1 MKSVISI
8 AALSLVA
15 ACGAATGTISTST
28 SPSPVAVSLA
38 AVDATSGQSFAN
50 MLNNV
55 RSVNSAGAVV
65 YDARLGVAAQRHAN
79 DMLANPGIEHVG
91 SDGSTI
97 GTRANDAGYNYR
109 NLAENIARGYSDE
122 EAVLRG
128 WINSPLHQANNIN
141 PIYEDFALAKAGSG
155 SSQTWVLM
163 LGRE

>member
-38 AVDATSGQSFAN
+38 VSN
-50 MLNNV
+50 MLNEV
-55 RSVNSAGAVV
+55 RSVNGAGAVV

-79 DMLANPGIEHVG
+79 DMLANPGIAHVG
-91 SDGSTI
+91 SDESTPGS
-97 GTRANDAGYNYR
+97 RAIDAGYNYR
-109 NLAENIARGYSDE
+109 NLAENVARGYSDE